1 MKKVIVFGAGDYL
14 RRYISIIQRFAT
26 IVDICDNDEKKWGML
41 INGIKCIPPSKLSEQ
56 KDLKII
62 IVAEARKTREE
73 IMEQLLRQGLKG
85 ITLWEFLADCIEI
98 DSPVEVFTEE
108 RHIYIWG
115 TEDECK
121 FLDWIIT
128 NYCRNVIVDGYITQY
143 IKNIKTES
151 NGCKQ
156 VISLYRAQKLLREK
170 KIAGILGIAD
180 KMGFNVVTRRNVDE
194 DILCG
199 DSYFIVPKK
208 IFLKGHLNEKDIK
221 DIFTLYRNTF
231 RTGTFQ
237 FLITQKCNLNCKACS
252 HFAALVK
259 EDAFY
264 DYQQYL
270 LDLKRMSELAD
281 DVDEIGLWGGEPLL
295 CADLD
300 QYILAARKA
309 FPSSRVVVG
318 TNGLLILQLDS
329 KIIKAMKE
337 TKAIFAISLYPPTL
351 NRIEEIKDFLDKNGI
366 PARYPV
372 TTKIE
377 QFFKRYDLSGK
388 NSIEESYKKCGSKYC
403 TTIYNGKLSACY
415 FPIVAENFNRYFG
428 HGFDVDDE
436 ILDIYDMDL
445 DKEKLFAYLRKPMKM
460 CRYCGEMK
468 YEKWEIC
475 KKSTIESDWII

>member
-73 IMEQLLRQGLKG
+73 IMEQLFRQGLKG

-151 NGCKQ
+151 MEIAWGPFCVGQ
-156 VISLYRAQKLLREK
+156 LPWGISLYRAQKLLREK

-337 TKAIFAISLYPPTL
+337 TKAIFAISLYL
-351 NRIEEIKDFLDKNGI
+351 GQGRNKERN
-366 PARYPV
+366 
-372 TTKIE
+372 
-377 QFFKRYDLSGK
+377 KR
-388 NSIEESYKKCGSKYC
+388 
-403 TTIYNGKLSACY
+403 
-415 FPIVAENFNRYFG
+415 
-428 HGFDVDDE
+428 
-436 ILDIYDMDL
+436 
-445 DKEKLFAYLRKPMKM
+445 LFR
-460 CRYCGEMK
+460 
-468 YEKWEIC
+468 
-475 KKSTIESDWII
+475 